1 MLVSRDTFYLMNF
14 QNASLTNLDEI
25 ASLFHACWHI
35 SYRDIL
41 SEKVIEAMTFENA
54 RDLWRPALVEPRD
67 RETVIGYKENDPVSV
82 FRIGKDSIN
91 ETRGHL
97 FSLYVAPEAAG
108 RGHGRAS
115 LKEAIARLV
124 AKNESEVSLWV
135 FDKNSLAKSLY
146 SSAGFIPTGESRVD
160 DRWQELEIEM
170 LKALK

>member
-1 MLVSRDTFYLMNF
+1 
-14 QNASLTNLDEI
+14 
-25 ASLFHACWHI
+25 
-35 SYRDIL
+35 
-41 SEKVIEAMTFENA
+41 MTLESA
-54 RDLWRPALVEPRD
+54 RELWRPALVDPKD
-67 RETVIGYKENDPVSV
+67 RETVIGYKESDLVSV
-82 FRIGKDSIN
+82 FRIGKDSLN

-97 FSLYVAPEAAG
+97 YSLYVAPEAAG

-146 SSAGFIPTGESRVD
+146 LSAGFIPTGASRVD

>member
-1 MLVSRDTFYLMNF
+1 MGRDTFYLMKF
-14 QNASLTNLDEI
+14 QNASLANLDEI
-25 ASLFHACWHI
+25 AYLFHACWHV
-35 SYRDIL
+35 SYRDLL
-41 SEKVIEAMTFENA
+41 SEKVIEAMTLESA
-54 RDLWRPALVEPRD
+54 RELWRPALLDPKD
-67 RETVIGYKENDPVSV
+67 RETVIGYKESDLVSV
-82 FRIGKDSIN
+82 FRIGKDSLN

-146 SSAGFIPTGESRVD
+146 LSAGFIPTGASRVD

>member
-1 MLVSRDTFYLMNF
+1 MGRDTFYLMKF
-14 QNASLTNLDEI
+14 QNASLANLDEI
-25 ASLFHACWHI
+25 AYLFHACWHV
-35 SYRDIL
+35 SYRDLL
-41 SEKVIEAMTFENA
+41 SEKVIEAMTLESA
-54 RDLWRPALVEPRD
+54 RELWRPALVDPKD
-67 RETVIGYKENDPVSV
+67 RETVIGYKESDLVSV
-82 FRIGKDSIN
+82 FRIGKDSRN

-97 FSLYVAPEAAG
+97 YSLYVAPEAAG

-146 SSAGFIPTGESRVD
+146 LSAGFIPTGASRVD